1 MPCYPQFHPRIGW
14 TSLQP
19 QGFKTFLVYY
29 RAVAAAHKCGKI
41 LIMTSIEGKV
51 AVVTGA
57 GRGIGRAIAL
67 DLARQG
73 ATVALVARNASQ
85 LEEAAQAAGGAARPM
100 PTDVRKRG
108 DVQRLFDEVA
118 ATLGPVDILV
128 NAAGV
133 GVFGR
138 VVEFSDED
146 YDAILDTNLRS
157 IFMTCRS
164 VLPSM
169 IARGKGDIVN
179 IASIAGKVGSA
190 TRAVYCAS
198 KFGVVG
204 FTQSLAEEV
213 RQHGIRVSV
222 VCPGSTDTSF
232 SSDPNREGKSRGKM
246 LSPGDVAYAVST
258 LVTQEP
264 NSFISEIILRPTQKP

>member
-1 MPCYPQFHPRIGW
+1 
-14 TSLQP
+14 
-19 QGFKTFLVYY
+19 
-29 RAVAAAHKCGKI
+29 
-41 LIMTSIEGKV
+41 MTSIEGKV

-67 DLARQG
+67 ELAAMG
-73 ATVALVARNASQ
+73 AKVALAARNASE
-85 LEEAAQAAGGAARPM
+85 LEQTARAAGAATSVI
-100 PTDVRKRG
+100 PTDVRKKH
-108 DVQRLFDEVA
+108 DVHRLLDQA
-118 ATLGPVDILV
+118 ASTLGPVDILV
-128 NAAGV
+128 NAAGI
-133 GVFGR
+133 GAFGQ
-138 VVEFSDED
+138 VTEFSDAD
-146 YDAILDTNLRS
+146 YDTILDTNLRS
-157 IFMTCRS
+157 IFMTCRY

-179 IASIAGKVGSA
+179 IASIAGKVGSP

-222 VCPGSTDTSF
+222 VCPGSTDTTF
-232 SSDPNREGKSRGKM
+232 SSDPIRERKVKGKM
-246 LSPGDVAYAVST
+246 LAPADVAHAVRM